1 MGLLA
6 LYLAVPV
13 CTWLCLGLPYSN
25 LPQTATDW
33 LKCFCIYRP
42 FFGTLVASYLIS
54 LKSLMSTRQK
64 SCNTMWK
71 IHKIHLQT
79 RQCLLWQRL
88 LKRSIKC
95 VPLTIQSQMHNF
107 GKGTVGTNRSSKH
120 GRMIK
125 VNSPATSR
133 RTFKVPGRGPAP
145 LGRPLKDRSGRV
157 QMFVSEEDGGKIRQT
172 IPIQTKEKT
181 WSCQKCEKQWNCTKT
196 THKAVK
202 ANTLKTPILT
212 IKF

>member
-1 MGLLA
+1 MPLYIQAFYRDTCGFIFDILEILDEYKAKILQYHVENPQDPSANKAMLA
-6 LYLAVPV
+6 M
-13 CTWLCLGLPYSN
+13 TK
-25 LPQTATDW
+25 T
-33 LKCFCIYRP
+33 
-42 FFGTLVASYLIS
+42 
-54 LKSLMSTRQK
+54 
-64 SCNTMWK
+64 
-71 IHKIHLQT
+71 
-79 RQCLLWQRL
+79 

-107 GKGTVGTNRSSKH
+107 GKGTVGTNCSKH

-202 ANTLKTPILT
+202 ANQLKTPILT